1 MRKRVT
7 ESEIAKIA
15 SYASQNMN
23 LAEIARRV
31 GLGRATVGRVYTH
44 LQRVGHM
51 GSYRAT
57 TDLPPVKVLKRPR
70 GAASARALCLSAF
83 DGRETILS
91 VPEIYKVVTSVRPDC
106 RADAVNTALSAMS
119 KKGLVERVIKG
130 YYRLTAAG
138 AAAKKT

>member
-15 SYASQNMN
+15 GYASQNMN
-23 LAEIARRV
+23 PAEIARRV
-31 GLGRATVGRVYTH
+31 GLGRAAVDRIYAH

-51 GSYRAT
+51 GSYRVT
-57 TDLPPVKVLKRPR
+57 TELPPVKALKRAR
-70 GAASARALCLSAF
+70 GATSTRGLCLSAF
-83 DGRETILS
+83 DSCETILS

-106 RADAVNTALSAMS
+106 QAGIAYTALSAMS

-130 YYRLTAAG
+130 HYRLTPAG